1 MSDHVLKA
9 SVRQTLAYIEAY
21 DADLLRAIE
30 ASFKEALLNC
40 NCNGEDEDEDENIA
54 TKVQAAP
61 ASSEAPAAPPPDPQP
76 RPIVKPTKTPN
87 VATSATVELLELPVW
102 HYRLPLIATFLITTL
117 LFIFAR

>member
-40 NCNGEDEDEDENIA
+40 NGEDEDEDEDENIA

-61 ASSEAPAAPPPDPQP
+61 ASSEAPAAPPPP
-76 RPIVKPTKTPN
+76 RS
-87 VATSATVELLELPVW
+87 SAAAHSQTDQDTQCG
-102 HYRLPLIATFLITTL
+102 YIRNCRTA
-117 LFIFAR
+117 